1 VPKVVGFER
10 ISELSNLYPMKGC
23 LLTDRGE
30 KVCGLTNLEHYH
42 EAADFF
48 WDIVTGQRSLAFGGN
63 SRREHFP
70 SKEAC
75 TDFINDI
82 PGIEGVAL
90 YQRYIER
97 MTWREIAE
105 NLTYTESGIFKV
117 RERALQIAE
126 RRLNGGE
133 TEDN

>member
-1 VPKVVGFER
+1 MQK
-10 ISELSNLYPMKGC
+10 K
-23 LLTDRGE
+23 
-30 KVCGLTNLEHYH
+30 LE
-42 EAADFF
+42 E
-48 WDIVTGQRSLAFGGN
+48 I
-63 SRREHFP
+63 
-70 SKEAC
+70 

-133 TEDN
+133 TEDD